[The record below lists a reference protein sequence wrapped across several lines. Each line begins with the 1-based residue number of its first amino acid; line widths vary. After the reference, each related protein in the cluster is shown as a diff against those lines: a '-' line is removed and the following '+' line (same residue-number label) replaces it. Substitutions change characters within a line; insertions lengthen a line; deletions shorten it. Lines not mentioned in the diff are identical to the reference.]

1 MSENKLRH
9 VAIIMDG
16 NGRWATMRSRPR
28 VWGHIRGSSVVADIV
43 EEADACGV
51 QALTLYAFSTENWC
65 RPKAEVFVL
74 FALLK
79 KFLLKERPRL
89 LKNKVRFKM
98 MGDISHLPKDTQDLI
113 QSLEKDTADFKGL
126 KLTFA
131 FSYGARDEIVSAV
144 NNWVEKNPGQKLSVE
159 ALQNSLLVPDLG
171 DVDLLIRTGGD
182 QRISNFMLW
191 QVAYAELFFTHTKW
205 PDFTRS
211 EFRNILI
218 DTGKRERR
226 FGSIKEELNLGASL
240 KNAEINKNKIFQE
253 SEVG

>member
-65 RPKAEVFVL
+65 RPKTEVRVL

-98 MGDISHLPKDTQDLI
+98 MGDVSHLPKDTQNLI
-113 QSLEKDTADFKGL
+113 NSLENETANFNGL

-131 FSYGARDEIVSAV
+131 FSYGGRDEIVSAA
-144 NNWVEKNPGQKLSVE
+144 NNWIEKNPGQKLTVE
-159 ALQNSLLVPDLG
+159 ALQSSMLVPDLG

-191 QVAYAELFFTHTKW
+191 QIAYAELFFTHTKW
-205 PDFTRS
+205 PDFTRT

-218 DTGKRERR
+218 DTAKRERR
-226 FGSIKEELNLGASL
+226 FGSVQEEKTLDNSVKKAELNKHS
-240 KNAEINKNKIFQE
+240 IMQE
-253 SEVG
+253 SEAR